1 MSRNAS
7 LPVLRD
13 IERGAKTGQGWRG
26 GGGEESAYYFLI
38 ISTFIAMPGESFSV
52 EERAY
57 ICSCIQTA
65 IYKCSEKSLWMFL
78 KHLQESHLKHLSI
91 QLLSQKHMQTWAR
104 LNKKKEQIC
113 VQ

>member
-1 MSRNAS
+1 
-7 LPVLRD
+7 
-13 IERGAKTGQGWRG
+13 
-26 GGGEESAYYFLI
+26 
-38 ISTFIAMPGESFSV
+38 
-52 EERAY
+52 
-57 ICSCIQTA
+57 
-65 IYKCSEKSLWMFL
+65 MFL